1 MLQVYGFIEEPKLLV
16 HHRGKSVVPTQL
28 AQHLRD
34 TQDGLLVAAIVAL
47 HENSKVKLEEAE
59 LFFQVQQI
67 ENEAV
72 SSSKAQSAWIM
83 LSRLFFFCLF
93 FLINHSVY
101 QELCKDGTEP
111 QSIPQLLVDFWE
123 ALLVASSQESIIQ
136 ELLFHLT
143 SVYIERI
150 TCREHSGIK
159 ALKTAEDLVSSDHKF
174 TLTRSDSC
182 NMHCIYPAEAKT
194 R

>member
-16 HHRGKSVVPTQL
+16 YRKGKAVVPTQL
-28 AQHLRD
+28 ARHLGD

-59 LFFQVQQI
+59 LFFQVQQL
-67 ENEAV
+67 EYEAV
-72 SSSKAQSAWIM
+72 SSSKAHCAWIM
-83 LSRLFFFCLF
+83 LSDLSL
-93 FLINHSVY
+93 Y

-111 QSIPQLLVDFWE
+111 WSIPQLLVDFWE

-143 SVYIERI
+143 SVYIERVM
-150 TCREHSGIK
+150 CRKHSGVK
-159 ALKTAEDLVSSDHKF
+159 ALKTAEDLVRSDPKF
-174 TLTRSDSC
+174 TLICILKRSKDLPTL
-182 NMHCIYPAEAKT
+182 MHFA
-194 R
+194 